1 MQYWTNKETAE
12 SILDIIL
19 NIDRIGE
26 EKYKGNVLNVNYTN
40 YKAKTLNEKQIFDTI
55 QEVKK
60 VVNNLEDGY
69 RKNYLLEKLEADEY
83 FLRYLSGD
91 DIKYPKLLEK
101 IEQLP
106 CEEIEEEKYLSK
118 RESVEKLTTELG
130 YKGNLKEKIENWLED
145 GYLNKNEV
153 VEYAKK
159 YVNKF
164 KEKTREKVLYLTENE
179 GIESVNP
186 IQDVFWSGFSKY
198 TGNHKGTLTFNIDKK
213 WNRYI
218 FLHVL
223 SHEAYPGHQAFYS
236 RWDYLLKNDKFPLE
250 ASYYSLNEP
259 NNSIFEGVP
268 ENAIDFIGLM
278 DENDI
283 FNEKEQKNII
293 LAKRYNEFF
302 RIVQTNASYYYNTG
316 KMNKKEVLNYMNE
329 KAFINE
335 LDSENTYKFFTS
347 KLNGICYPSYYY
359 GKNII
364 EEQFSKAKNIDKN
377 KYFKEIYDNPH
388 TNNTLKNRFSELF

>member
-12 SILDIIL
+12 SILDIVL

-40 YKAKTLNEKQIFDTI
+40 YKPKKLNEQQIFDTI

-60 VVNNLEDGY
+60 EVAKVKDDY
-69 RKNYLLEKLEADEY
+69 RKNYLLDKLVADEY
-83 FLRYLSGD
+83 FLRYLSGE
-91 DIKYPKLLEK
+91 DIEYPVLLEK

-106 CEEIEEEKYLSK
+106 CEEIEEKKYLSK
-118 RESVEKLTTELG
+118 KESVDKLTSELG
-130 YKGNLKEKIENWLED
+130 YKGTLKEKIENWLED
-145 GYLNKNEV
+145 GYLNKDEV

-159 YVNKF
+159 YVDKF
-164 KEKTREKVLYLTENE
+164 KEKTRSKVMNLTENE

-186 IQDVFWSGFSKY
+186 IQGVFWSGFSKY

-213 WNRYI
+213 WNKYI

-236 RWDYLLKNDKFPLE
+236 RWDYLLKKDEFPFE
-250 ASYYSLNEP
+250 ASYYTLNEP

-283 FNEKEQKNII
+283 FDEKEQKNII

-302 RIVQTNASYYYNTG
+302 RIAQTNASYYYNTG
-316 KMNKKEVLNYMNE
+316 KMNKEEVIDYMNK

-335 LDSENTYKFFTS
+335 LDAENTYRFFTS

-364 EEQFSKAKNIDKN
+364 EDQFSKAKNINKD
-377 KYFKEIYDNPH
+377 KYFKEIYDKPH
-388 TNNTLKNRFSELF
+388 TNNTLKNKFSELF

>member
-12 SILDIIL
+12 SILDIVL

-26 EKYKGNVLNVNYTN
+26 EKYQGNVLNVNYTN
-40 YKAKTLNEKQIFDTI
+40 YKPKKLKEQQIFDTI

-60 VVNNLEDGY
+60 EVVKVKDDY
-69 RKNYLLEKLEADEY
+69 RKNYLLDKLVADEY

-91 DIKYPKLLEK
+91 DIEYPVLLEK

-106 CEEIEEEKYLSK
+106 CEEIEEKKYLSK
-118 RESVEKLTTELG
+118 KESVDKLTSELG
-130 YKGNLKEKIENWLED
+130 YKGTLKEKIENWLED
-145 GYLNKNEV
+145 GYLNKDEV

-159 YVNKF
+159 YVDKF
-164 KEKTREKVLYLTENE
+164 KEKTRSKVMNLTENE

-186 IQDVFWSGFSKY
+186 IQGVFWSGFSKY

-213 WNRYI
+213 WNKYI

-236 RWDYLLKNDKFPLE
+236 RWDYLLKKDEFPFE
-250 ASYYSLNEP
+250 ASYYTLNQP

-283 FNEKEQKNII
+283 FDEKEQKNII

-302 RIVQTNASYYYNTG
+302 RIAQTNASYYYNTG
-316 KMNKKEVLNYMNE
+316 KMNKEEVINYMND

-335 LDSENTYKFFTS
+335 LDAENTYRFFTS

-364 EEQFSKAKNIDKN
+364 EDQFSKAKNINKD

-388 TNNTLKNRFSELF
+388 TNNTLKNKFSELF

>member
-12 SILDIIL
+12 SILDIVL

-26 EKYKGNVLNVNYTN
+26 EKYQGNVLNVNYTN
-40 YKAKTLNEKQIFDTI
+40 YKPKKLKEQQIFDTI

-60 VVNNLEDGY
+60 EVVKVKDDY
-69 RKNYLLEKLEADEY
+69 RKNYLLDKLVADEY

-91 DIKYPKLLEK
+91 DIEYPVLLEK

-106 CEEIEEEKYLSK
+106 CEEIEEKKYLSK
-118 RESVEKLTTELG
+118 KESVDKLTSELG
-130 YKGNLKEKIENWLED
+130 YKGTLKEKIENWLED
-145 GYLNKNEV
+145 GYLNKDEV

-159 YVNKF
+159 YVDKF
-164 KEKTREKVLYLTENE
+164 KEKTRSKVMNLTENE

-186 IQDVFWSGFSKY
+186 IQGVFWSGFSKY

-213 WNRYI
+213 WNKYI

-236 RWDYLLKNDKFPLE
+236 RWDYLLKKDKFPFE
-250 ASYYSLNEP
+250 ASYYTLNQP

-283 FNEKEQKNII
+283 FDEKEQKNII

-302 RIVQTNASYYYNTG
+302 RIAQTNASYYYNTG
-316 KMNKKEVLNYMNE
+316 KMNKEEVINYMND

-335 LDSENTYKFFTS
+335 LDAENTYRFFTS

-364 EEQFSKAKNIDKN
+364 EDQFSKAKNINKD

-388 TNNTLKNRFSELF
+388 TNNTLKNKFSELF